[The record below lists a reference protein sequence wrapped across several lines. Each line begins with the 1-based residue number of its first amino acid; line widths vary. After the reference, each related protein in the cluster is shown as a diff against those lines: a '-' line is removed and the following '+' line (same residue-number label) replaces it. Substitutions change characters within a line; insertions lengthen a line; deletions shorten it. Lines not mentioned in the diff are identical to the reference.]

1 MPKEVVPQDPWG
13 LCCDSDSLKGLS
25 ATGPWGLGG
34 PGECSFPGSLSPGEP
49 PCYIPESQCLCS
61 VPSPTGMLA
70 ASPDGLSPRPL
81 TGPPQPLP
89 VA

>member
-1 MPKEVVPQDPWG
+1 MSRVMPKEVVPQDPWG

-49 PCYIPESQCLCS
+49 PCYIPESEGLGLNVVS
-61 VPSPTGMLA
+61 VTYLGEQ
-70 ASPDGLSPRPL
+70 GR
-81 TGPPQPLP
+81 GPQTHQSL
-89 VA
+89 